1 MLLLLHCHVLCWSDM
16 GDVERQERED
26 LYKERAL
33 SYHLRQ
39 VKESNNV

>member
-1 MLLLLHCHVLCWSDM
+1 M
-16 GDVERQERED
+16 GDVQRQERED

-33 SYHLRQ
+33 HYHLKQ